1 MFNQWQKPG
10 LELLLKVWRREYIDW
25 PTIEKE
31 LTPQKVC
38 NRCAI
43 MKYKE
48 CYAAAQWDKPHKQ
61 GECKVCVEL
70 RKEEGTP
77 LDCRKCLQW
86 KSALAFPLNKCTA
99 GSDKTR
105 VYVNCIETRQCKMCA
120 LHKHENDFTQSEWE
134 KAAKKSDAQ
143 GKCRECMGKHEKLMW
158 QCIVRKQTYD
168 LSFYRKW
175 LQHHSKN
182 KTKLVRCDTC
192 ILADE
197 QQRQQEHA
205 KTFAMVQRHSNTP
218 AKRAAE
224 REAEPCY
231 THESSE
237 NRSRIFQM

>member
-1 MFNQWQKPG
+1 MSRAWNWYSFFKTYP
-10 LELLLKVWRREYIDW
+10 LDFDLVFICATLLCVPSFFVLVVVDYH
-25 PTIEKE
+25 
-31 LTPQKVC
+31 
-38 NRCAI
+38 

-86 KSALAFPLNKCTA
+86 KSELAFPLNKRTA

-105 VYVNCIETRQCKMCA
+105 VCVNSIETRQCKMCA
-120 LHKHENDFTQSEWE
+120 LHKNENDFTQSEWE
-134 KAAKKSDAQ
+134 MAAWKRDAR
-143 GKCRECMGKHEKLMW
+143 GKCKECMGKHEKLMW
-158 QCIVRKQTYD
+158 QCIACDQTYD

-175 LQHHSKN
+175 LQHHNKN

-205 KTFAMVQRHSNTP
+205 KTFVRCKDIPTHQLNVPRKMRQTMLHQR
-218 AKRAAE
+218 KL
-224 REAEPCY
+224 RE
-231 THESSE
+231 S
-237 NRSRIFQM
+237 